1 MEKDQRDLLLAF
13 NEQSVRYLI
22 VGGYALVRYTEPRVT
37 KDLDIF
43 IEISEENARRVYAA
57 LAKFGAPVAQY
68 TPADFQDPYSG
79 FQFGVPPSQIDI
91 ILAISAVSFD
101 EAWRDSIVGSTG
113 DQIPVRYISLD
124 HLIRNK
130 LAAGRLQD
138 LADADALVRARK
150 AIADSE

>member
-1 MEKDQRDLLLAF
+1 ML
-13 NEQSVRYLI
+13 
-22 VGGYALVRYTEPRVT
+22 RYTEPRVT